1 MMIAVI
7 RLKGKRGMAPRV
19 SATLESLSLN
29 RLYTCTLLPDNKNSR
44 GMAQACKDAVSF
56 GEADAQAISMLL
68 GRRGLLRDGRKLSE
82 AKKPEEMEKLA
93 GEIAKGE
100 KPLSRHGI
108 LPVFFLSPPRGG
120 FAGGKK
126 SQPPFGPLGRNSK
139 IDELIAKMA

>member
-7 RLKGKRGMAPRV
+7 RLKGKRGMAPWV

-29 RLYTCTLLPDNKNSR
+29 RLYTCTLLPSSEGSR
-44 GMAQACKDAVSF
+44 GMVQSCKDAVSF
-56 GEADAQAISMLL
+56 GEVDGQAIGLL
-68 GRRGLLRDGRKLSE
+68 LSKRGLLRDGRKLSL
-82 AKKPEEMEKLA
+82 AKKPGEIEKLA

-100 KPLSRHGI
+100 KTLSKHGI

-126 SQPPFGPLGRNSK
+126 SQPPFGPLGRNPK
-139 IDELIAKMA
+139 IGALIAKMA